1 MVIRVMW
8 LYGMCVLE
16 VGEWR
21 IETCERVGWGG
32 VRGGTECEERFF
44 NTQKCVSGRGKGGRG
59 RNLLNPH
66 NVLTKDSAINSSGG
80 IHARIYPNNGSD

>member
-1 MVIRVMW
+1 MTSAFQFCLLISAFSLTAEIEYGFAAAGIEMWLYGMW

-32 VRGGTECEERFF
+32 VGCGGER
-44 NTQKCVSGRGKGGRG
+44 SARRDS
-59 RNLLNPH
+59 
-66 NVLTKDSAINSSGG
+66 LTRKSV
-80 IHARIYPNNGSD
+80 